1 MSPLDRKARASRR
14 GAMFFADTVAPV
26 RSVVLDRAEA
36 LEEDAREAELARLLP
51 VASWSSTLPNYPEM
65 LPPTTDGGAILTNA
79 ADLEAR
85 LDAQEHPR
93 AVAPEIRTMAEA
105 LARTS
110 PRVGK

>member
-1 MSPLDRKARASRR
+1 MSRR
-14 GAMFFADTVAPV
+14 TYYAALSGDPLPDPIGFALPPV

-36 LEEDAREAELARLLP
+36 LGEDEREAA
-51 VASWSSTLPNYPEM
+51 
-65 LPPTTDGGAILTNA
+65 TDGGAILADA

-93 AVAPEIRTMAEA
+93 AVGPEIRTLAEA
-105 LARTS
+105 LART